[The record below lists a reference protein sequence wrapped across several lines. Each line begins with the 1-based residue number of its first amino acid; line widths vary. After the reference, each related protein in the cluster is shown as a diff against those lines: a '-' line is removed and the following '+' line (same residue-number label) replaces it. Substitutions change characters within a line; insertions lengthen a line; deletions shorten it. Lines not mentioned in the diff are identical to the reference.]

1 MHVEY
6 LDRLPSVE
14 LDVDKVYDIVYRSKN
29 LHHVPDNGYYGI
41 FKPYEEI
48 ADLGT
53 KLFDRELNT
62 RIHAIYPP
70 RLPVHKDTNRHV
82 AYNYI
87 IDPGGDEVYTCFYDD
102 DQKLIERV
110 NIETHRWHKLDV
122 QTFHNVEGMTRP
134 RIALTVYPPEE
145 TNWPKPVEE
154 VEFDWNMDILWQQ
167 YNIMK
172 DGPQPDYEFTKEG
185 ETTKNTLSGIK
196 VFGSQEYGEDTDS
209 LIMQEAK
216 RFCKHYNIEDDILV
230 QYMWID
236 KDFSL
241 SWHVDDA
248 TRCRSSV
255 NVIMTDDPAPVTFRE
270 GNFYYKC
277 AALDVMQEHCV
288 NNNSNER
295 VLMRISFR
303 TLAHDK
309 LVNEHVHTKD

>member
-6 LDRLPSVE
+6 LDRLPSVK

-41 FKPYEEI
+41 FKPYKEI
-48 ADLGT
+48 QNLGT
-53 KLFDRELNT
+53 ELLGKQLNT
-62 RIHAIYPP
+62 RLHVMYPP

-102 DQKLIERV
+102 DQNLIEKV
-110 NIETHRWHKLDV
+110 NIETGRWHKLDV

-154 VEFDWNMDILWQQ
+154 VEFDWNMDLLWNE
-167 YNIMK
+167 YNQMK
-172 DGPQPDYEFTKEG
+172 SGPQPDYQFSKDG
-185 ETTKNTLSGIK
+185 EVRSNTLKGMA
-196 VFGSQEYGEDTDS
+196 VYGTQEYNTES
-209 LIMQEAK
+209 ALMQEAR
-216 RFCKHYNIEDDILV
+216 RFCEHYNIKDDIFA
-230 QYMWID
+230 QFMWVD
-236 KDFSL
+236 EDFKL
-241 SWHVDDA
+241 SWHIDDA
-248 TRCRSSV
+248 TVCRSSV
-255 NVIMTDDPAPVTFRE
+255 NVIMTPDSAPVTFRE

-295 VLMRISFR
+295 VLMRISFK
-303 TLAHDK
+303 TLTHEK
-309 LVNEHVHTKD
+309 LVNEYIRN

>member
-41 FKPYEEI
+41 FKPYKEI
-48 ADLGT
+48 QNLGT
-53 KLFDRELNT
+53 ELLGKQLNT
-62 RIHAIYPP
+62 RLHVMYPP

-87 IDPGGDEVYTCFYDD
+87 IDQGGDEVYTCFYDD
-102 DQKLIERV
+102 DQNLIEKV
-110 NIETHRWHKLDV
+110 NIETGRWHKLDV

-154 VEFDWNMDILWQQ
+154 VEFDWNMDLLWNE
-167 YNIMK
+167 YNQMK
-172 DGPQPDYEFTKEG
+172 SGPQPDYQFSKDG
-185 ETTKNTLSGIK
+185 EVRSNTLKGMA
-196 VFGSQEYGEDTDS
+196 VYGTQEYNTES
-209 LIMQEAK
+209 ALMQEAR
-216 RFCKHYNIEDDILV
+216 RFCEHYNIKDDIFA
-230 QYMWID
+230 QFMWVD
-236 KDFSL
+236 EDFKL
-241 SWHVDDA
+241 SWHIDDA
-248 TRCRSSV
+248 TVCRSSV
-255 NVIMTDDPAPVTFRE
+255 NVIMTPDSAPVTFRE

-295 VLMRISFR
+295 VLMRISFK
-303 TLAHDK
+303 TLTHEK
-309 LVNEHVHTKD
+309 LVNEYIRN